1 MTGKQDYYEL
11 LGVARDASAGDIKS
25 AYRKLAMEYHP
36 DRNSDDGAEHRFKEI
51 NEAHDILKDDQK
63 RAVYDQFGHAAFD
76 GVAAGAR
83 AGGFASDF
91 GFSASFADVFDD
103 ILGDFMGGRRAGS
116 GRNRGSDVRYN
127 IEITL
132 EDAYHGKKTQI
143 RVPASVTCE
152 ECSGTGAKGG
162 TAPVGCPTCQGRGKV
177 RSQQGFFTVER
188 TCPTC
193 HGQGRIVKDP
203 CQACRGAG
211 RVNREKALAVNIPEG
226 VEEGTRIRLASEGEA
241 GVRGGPPG
249 DLYIFLSMAK
259 HELFQRDGM
268 DLFCQVPISI
278 ATATLGSQI
287 EVPTLGGRR
296 ARITIP
302 EGTQSGKQFRL
313 RGKGMPGLRG
323 QGRGDLYIQT
333 VVETPVKLTRK
344 QKDLLKEFEAASSEK
359 NTPASSGFFTKVREF
374 WDELK
379 D

>member
-1 MTGKQDYYEL
+1 MRYSYSR
-11 LGVARDASAGDIKS
+11 A
-25 AYRKLAMEYHP
+25 
-36 DRNSDDGAEHRFKEI
+36 
-51 NEAHDILKDDQK
+51 IL
-63 RAVYDQFGHAAFD
+63 RA
-76 GVAAGAR
+76 
-83 AGGFASDF
+83 
-91 GFSASFADVFDD
+91 FADVFDD
-103 ILGDFMGGRRAGS
+103 ILGDFMGGRRAGA

-143 RVPASVTCE
+143 RVPASAICE
-152 ECSGTGAKGG
+152 ECNGSGAKGG
-162 TAPVGCPTCQGRGKV
+162 TAPVGCPTCHGHGKV

-188 TCPTC
+188 ICPTC

-211 RVNREKALAVNIPEG
+211 RVNQEKALAVNIPEG
-226 VEEGTRIRLASEGEA
+226 VEEGTRIRLTGEGEA

-323 QGRGDLYIQT
+323 KGRGDLYIQ
-333 VVETPVKLTRK
+333 VVIETPVKLTRK
-344 QKDLLKEFEAASSEK
+344 QKDLLKEFEAASSDK
-359 NTPASSGFFTKVREF
+359 NTPASSNFFAKVKVF